1 MSVESWEPGSR
12 SIRSADV
19 DRLVEASEHL
29 EAQDFGLSA
38 DEIARF
44 AALARHEG
52 ALDWEAA
59 AGPLPSAA
67 IEGLVRLFTLAEM
80 RFTGWE
86 SGARSPVVPMVAILK
101 ARGDYPSTLTRWIKE
116 HTSNRFLPHGSLL
129 DRL

>member
-1 MSVESWEPGSR
+1 VSVGSWEPGSR
-12 SIRSADV
+12 SIKPADV
-19 DRLVEASEHL
+19 DRLVEAADQL

-52 ALDWEAA
+52 AVDWQAA
-59 AGPLPSAA
+59 VAQRPSAEVERL
-67 IEGLVRLFTLAEM
+67 IRLFTLAEM

-86 SGARSPVVPMVAILK
+86 SGARSPVVPMVATLK

-116 HTSNRFLPHGSLL
+116 RTSNRFLPHGSLL